1 MHYVLKEVDW
11 WGITTMSRKKEQDRK
26 SERVRECLVEAD
38 EAYRGK
44 NEAKRLIKYAL
55 EIKQE

>member
-1 MHYVLKEVDW
+1 MGNKNNEKEKRAT
-11 WGITTMSRKKEQDRK
+11 GKERESK
-26 SERVRECLVEAD
+26 RECLVEAD